1 MLFTF
6 TVVGTNYGQTVTRE
20 FVLGS
25 VTKGKRWSD
34 LNISPILWD
43 VTLYFQYALRCSES
57 FTRLLKEGSQF
68 QMLDFYFA
76 KM

>member
-6 TVVGTNYGQTVTRE
+6 TVVGTNCGQTNRY
-20 FVLGS
+20 VLGS

-43 VTLYFQYALRCSES
+43 VILYFHYALRCSES

-76 KM
+76 KI